1 MHGIP
6 ALIGGG
12 NTGDGACALVGVGFG
27 PSNLALAV
35 ALREAGV
42 DLGCRFLEKRDRFV
56 WHGNMLLHG
65 SRMQISF
72 LKDLVSL
79 RDPTSRYSFLNYLH
93 GQGRLQDF
101 INLRTFYP
109 SRREFNDYL
118 AWVAADFDDQCEYG
132 LEATAVEPE
141 RTGEGVSRLR
151 VHARDRMG
159 RERSWLTRN
168 VVIGA
173 GATPKVP
180 EPFLE
185 LVGKAASGGPLVVHS
200 NDYLAAADALA
211 RAGRVAVI
219 GLGQSAAE
227 IFLDLHGRGVAVDV
241 IARGPAMRP
250 ADSSPFANQV
260 FDAGYTD
267 YLYGLP
273 PGEREALL
281 RAFHNTNYAVVDP
294 ELIDAIY
301 GILYQQKVER
311 SDRHRMLT
319 RHDILAARADARADS
334 VAGVVLDLA
343 GLDHG
348 GRDSR
353 RYGAVVLATGYRRH
367 IHRDLLRPME
377 PWLTDGEVGRDYR
390 LPTVPG
396 CTAGIY
402 LQGCCEA
409 THGLSDTLLSILP
422 IRAQEIAQGIAAGLT
437 GGRGMDIRT
446 LMKGDHRNEDHRAA
460 RAP

>member
-6 ALIGGG
+6 SLIGDGG
-12 NTGDGACALVGVGFG
+12 RVQDLVGVGFG

-35 ALREAGV
+35 ALREAGAG
-42 DLGCRFLEKRDRFV
+42 LACRFLEKRETFV
-56 WHGNMLLHG
+56 WHGNMLLDG

-79 RDPTSRYSFLNYLH
+79 RDPTSRYSFLSYLH

-118 AWVAADFDDQCEYG
+118 AWVAADFDDLCDYG
-132 LEATAVEPE
+132 LEATAIEPA
-141 RTGEGVSRLR
+141 RVGEAVPHVR
-151 VHARDRMG
+151 VHARDRAG
-159 RERSWLTRN
+159 RERSWLARN

-173 GATPKVP
+173 GATPLIP
-180 EPFLE
+180 DAFDG
-185 LVGKAASGGPLVVHS
+185 LVRRGGGAGADPLVVHS
-200 NDYLAAADALA
+200 NDYLAVAEELA
-211 RAGRVAVI
+211 RAGRVAVV

-227 IFLDLHGRGVAVDV
+227 IFLDLHGRGVAVD
-241 IARGPAMRP
+241 IIGRGPAMRP

-260 FDAGYTD
+260 FDAGYTN

-273 PGEREALL
+273 PAERADLL

-294 ELIDAIY
+294 DLIDAVY
-301 GILYQQKVER
+301 GIFYQQKVEGTA
-311 SDRHRMLT
+311 RHAMLT
-319 RHDILAARADARADS
+319 RHEVVAARSGSNGGD
-334 VAGVVLDLA
+334 GGGPVLDLA
-343 GLDHG
+343 SLDG
-348 GRDSR
+348 CGRHER
-353 RYGAVVLATGYRRH
+353 RYGAVVLATGYRRR
-367 IHRDLLRPME
+367 IHEELLQPME
-377 PWLTDGEVGRDYR
+377 RWLAGGEVGRDYR

-396 CTAGIY
+396 CTVGLY

-422 IRAQEIAQGIAAGLT
+422 IRAQEIAAALT
-437 GGRGMDIRT
+437 ADADRGRGQQIRKT
-446 LMKGDHRNEDHRAA
+446 TSAQ
-460 RAP
+460 